1 MGKDIFYVT
10 VIWFFFFRGTFGKDI
25 EWNKD
30 RPNDLRFRSGD
41 AARKPDSIMSHQLL
55 LPLKGCF
62 LLLET
67 IASQMLVTRNES
79 GI

>member
-1 MGKDIFYVT
+1 MLQQFA
-10 VIWFFFFRGTFGKDI
+10 FFRGTFGKDI

-30 RPNDLRFRSGD
+30 DLRFHSGD
-41 AARKPDSIMSHQLL
+41 GARKPDSIMSHQLL

>member
-1 MGKDIFYVT
+1 MLEQFA
-10 VIWFFFFRGTFGKDI
+10 FFRGTFGKDM
-25 EWNKD
+25 EWNKN
-30 RPNDLRFRSGD
+30 RPNDLRFHSGD
-41 AARKPDSIMSHQLL
+41 GARKPDSIMSHQLL

-62 LLLET
+62 LLPGT